1 MSDRLNRIKG
11 KEKGDGKETDTE
23 RGRGD
28 RENKAG
34 EKRENI
40 EL

>member
-1 MSDRLNRIKG
+1 MEREGRRRKEG
-11 KEKGDGKETDTE
+11 K
-23 RGRGD
+23 RGGEEE